1 MVDAVG
7 ETPGSLAMGN
17 IYPCADEAWPSIRR
31 RRRVA
36 AGGGLR
42 LWCRGS
48 GSAGLRAGV
57 EEGAAPRRAAM
68 VKPRVGDTTFGSDA
82 EGSRGP
88 DGVCVE
94 ANARSERRGHPSSLI
109 FGR

>member
-1 MVDAVG
+1 VVDAVG

-17 IYPCADEAWPSIRR
+17 IYPCADEAWPSIRH
-31 RRRVA
+31 RRRVP

-57 EEGAAPRRAAM
+57 EEGGRSASRRH
-68 VKPRVGDTTFGSDA
+68 G
-82 EGSRGP
+82 
-88 DGVCVE
+88 E
-94 ANARSERRGHPSSLI
+94 ATCWGHHLWIGRRRSAKTRQHMR
-109 FGR
+109 